1 MLSKIQQFEPLYLHF
16 TALVT
21 AKFVFCQ
28 VKEGFTALQHE
39 QKSSHM
45 TVTPARSESAL
56 RDEDSCSIHNSM
68 IQNQVE
74 EIEKFLNLER
84 LHSARKRK
92 YEEGQ

>member
-1 MLSKIQQFEPLYLHF
+1 MLSKIQQFEPLYLNF
-16 TALVT
+16 IALLT

-28 VKEGFTALQHE
+28 VKGGFTASQPE
-39 QKSSHM
+39 KSSQA
-45 TVTPARSESAL
+45 TVAPARNAL
-56 RDEDSCSIHNSM
+56 GEDSCSSHNSI
-68 IQNQVE
+68 IQNQIE